1 MQLQTWKIQ
10 IFRVIGHVQP
20 TQNQPQAIGV
30 LWLNSRFATCRKE
43 PLQTFVF
50 EASDHRL
57 NVTLRV
63 TSCKNAMAETG
74 YLNQQ
79 FAVHKR

>member
-1 MQLQTWKIQ
+1 
-10 IFRVIGHVQP
+10 
-20 TQNQPQAIGV
+20 V